1 MDIRDRKGLK
11 TAAEQALSQAPYN
24 PRKLALI
31 HAGAAMAL
39 SLVLTVLNFILSRQ
53 IESTGGLG
61 GIGLR
66 SVLSTAQS
74 FLSIANAL
82 ILPFWE
88 IGFIAAAIAMARR
101 ESVTPDILL
110 SGFRRFGPVLRLN
123 LLQLALYAGVVFL
136 CIQISAGVFLMTPFS
151 DPLLNAT
158 EQMAATGT
166 AVLDEAAVVAL
177 SELIIPVYG
186 IFAILFCLLAIPLS
200 YRFRMANFVIM
211 DNEKLGALHAMG
223 KSHKMMRYNRFSLFR
238 LDLSFWWYY
247 LLQGL
252 TMGFGFADVF
262 LSALGVEFFN
272 SDVVFF
278 GSYIIYLLCQLGLAW
293 WMQSRVQTT
302 YAMAYEAVRPEAED
316 PEPPVMKNLPWDYLP
331 Q

>member
-1 MDIRDRKGLK
+1 MDIRDRNGLK
-11 TAAEQALSQAPYN
+11 TAAEQALSQASYD

-31 HAGAAMAL
+31 HTGAALAL
-39 SLVLTVLNFILSRQ
+39 SLALTVLNFILSRQ
-53 IESTGGLG
+53 IDSTGGLS
-61 GIGLR
+61 GIGVR

-74 FLSIANAL
+74 VLSIINAL

-88 IGFIAAAIAMARR
+88 MGFVAAAIAMSRR
-101 ESVTPDILL
+101 NAATPNTLL

-123 LLQLALYAGVVFL
+123 LLQGALYVGIAFL
-136 CIQISAGVFLMTPFS
+136 CIQISAGIFIMTPFS
-151 DPLLNAT
+151 DPLLAAL
-158 EQMAATGT
+158 EQLYATGT
-166 AVLDEAAVVAL
+166 TVPDDTAIAAL
-177 SELIIPVYG
+177 SELILPVYG

-200 YRFRMANFVIM
+200 YRFRMAGFAIM
-211 DNEKLGALHAMG
+211 DNEKIGALRAMG
-223 KSHKMMRYNRFSLFR
+223 KSHKMMRYNRFSLFK

-247 LLQGL
+247 LLQLASMGL
-252 TMGFGFADVF
+252 GFGDLL
-262 LSALGVEFFN
+262 LSALGVELVN
-272 SDVVFF
+272 ADVAFF
-278 GSYIIYLLCQLGLAW
+278 GFYGVHLLCQLGLAW

>member
-11 TAAEQALSQAPYN
+11 AAAEQALSQAPYN

-53 IESTGGLG
+53 ISGTGGLG

-74 FLSIANAL
+74 VLSIANTL

-88 IGFIAAAIAMARR
+88 IGFVAAAIAMARR
-101 ESVTPDILL
+101 QAATPDTLL

-123 LLQLALYAGVVFL
+123 LLQGALYVGIAFL
-136 CIQISAGVFLMTPFS
+136 CIQISAGVFLITRFS
-151 DPLLNAT
+151 DPLMKAA
-158 EQMAATGT
+158 EQMATTGT
-166 AVLDEAAVVAL
+166 AFLDEAAVAAL
-177 SELIIPVYG
+177 SKLIVPVYG

-200 YRFRMANFVIM
+200 YRFRMATFAIM
-211 DNEKLGALHAMG
+211 DNEKIGALQAMS

-238 LDLSFWWYY
+238 LDLFFWWYY

-252 TMGFGFADVF
+252 TIVLGFTDEFLEIFGF
-262 LSALGVEFFN
+262 EFFN
-272 SDVVFF
+272 KDVAFF
-278 GSYIIYLLCQLGLAW
+278 GFYGIYLLCQLLLAW
-293 WMQSRVQTT
+293 WLQSRVQTT
-302 YAMAYEAVRPEAED
+302 YAMAYESVRPEAED
-316 PEPPVMKNLPWDYLP
+316 PEPAVMKNTPWDYLP

>member
-1 MDIRDRKGLK
+1 MDIRDRNGLK
-11 TAAEQALSQAPYN
+11 TAAEQALSQASYD

-31 HAGAAMAL
+31 HTGAALAL

-53 IESTGGLG
+53 IDSTGGLS
-61 GIGLR
+61 GIGVR

-74 FLSIANAL
+74 VLSIVNAL

-88 IGFIAAAIAMARR
+88 MGFVAAAIAMSRR
-101 ESVTPDILL
+101 NAATPNTLL

-123 LLQLALYAGVVFL
+123 LLQGALYVGIAFL
-136 CIQISAGVFLMTPFS
+136 CIQISAGIFIMTPFS
-151 DPLLNAT
+151 DPLLAAL
-158 EQMAATGT
+158 EQLYATGT
-166 AVLDEAAVVAL
+166 TVPDDTAIAAL
-177 SELIIPVYG
+177 SELILPVYG

-200 YRFRMANFVIM
+200 YRFRMAGFAIM
-211 DNEKLGALHAMG
+211 DNEKIGALRAMG
-223 KSHKMMRYNRFSLFR
+223 KSHKMMRYNRFSLFK

-247 LLQGL
+247 LLQLASMGL
-252 TMGFGFADVF
+252 GFGD
-262 LSALGVEFFN
+262 LLLRALGVELAN
-272 SDVVFF
+272 ADVAFF
-278 GSYIIYLLCQLGLAW
+278 GFYGVHLLCQLGLAW